1 MLIAVIFI
9 LTWLFN
15 FLPLILCC
23 GESLN
28 SERRV
33 RTRHDQFELDSGVF
47 LFRFILN
54 YIWFVQKVRPYALDN
69 IHTFSHDVDF
79 IIYFAFIFSSIV
91 LAQIQNNLYVVFF
104 VPDLPAT
111 KRKTPAAKKKR
122 QLKSRGLL
130 KRLGLLRS
138 WKLRKTRRLRGG
150 QSAIRGGN
158 GSCNQPRLYTPYF
171 VRRHSLGVWFIL
183 S

>member
-1 MLIAVIFI
+1 MLITVIFI

-54 YIWFVQKVRPYALDN
+54 YIWFVQKVGPYALDN

-79 IIYFAFIFSSIV
+79 IVYFAFIFSSIV
-91 LAQIQNNLYVVFF
+91 LAQIQNNLYAVFF

-111 KRKTPAAKKKR
+111 KRKTPAAKEKKAAKKPR
-122 QLKSRGLL
+122 PIKKARPFKKLKVKKNKKVEGRP
-130 KRLGLLRS
+130 KRN
-138 WKLRKTRRLRGG
+138 KRR
-150 QSAIRGGN
+150 
-158 GSCNQPRLYTPYF
+158 
-171 VRRHSLGVWFIL
+171 
-183 S
+183 